1 MQKLKIGVM
10 VESFRL
16 GLKPGIEKAREIG
29 AQGVQI
35 FATKGDIDPDNLSQS
50 GRRALR
56 DFIHSKELEVSA
68 LCGDLG
74 GHGFEIANDNNW
86 KVDKTKKI
94 MDLAYGL
101 GTSVVTTHVGVIPKD
116 SKEETY
122 KNIHEAMSEIGRYGE
137 KIGIYL
143 AIETGPETSGE
154 LKNFLDNL
162 NNDYIKVNFDP
173 ANLVMVTGDDPV
185 QAVKNLAKYIIHTHA
200 KDGVRL
206 KPIEPRIVYNC
217 FAEGGVE
224 DLRLGDYFLEK
235 PLGEGDVDF
244 PGYIK
249 ALKDI
254 GYDGYF
260 TIEREVG
267 KDPVQDIQK
276 AVHFLY
282 EIERK

>member
-1 MQKLKIGVM
+1 ML
-10 VESFRL
+10 ESFRL

-35 FATKGDIDPDNLSQS
+35 FVTKGDTDPDNLSQS

-56 DFIHSKELEVSA
+56 DFIHSKELEISA

-74 GHGFEIANDNNW
+74 GHGFETANDNNW
-86 KVDKTKKI
+86 KIDKTKKI
-94 MDLAYGL
+94 MDLAYDL
-101 GTSVVTTHVGVIPKD
+101 GTNVVTTHVGVIPKD
-116 SKEETY
+116 SKEAPY
-122 KNIHEAMSEIGRYGE
+122 KNIYEAMSELGRYGE
-137 KIGIYL
+137 KAGIYL

-154 LKNFLDNL
+154 LKDFLDNL
-162 NNDYIKVNFDP
+162 HNDYIRVNFDP

-185 QAVKNLAKYIIHTHA
+185 GAVKILAKYIVHTHA

-206 KPIEPRIVYNC
+206 KAISPRVVYNY
-217 FAEGGVE
+217 FAEGGIE
-224 DLRLGDYFLEK
+224 DLMLSDYFLEK

-244 PGYIK
+244 PRYIK

-254 GYDGYF
+254 GYNGFF

-276 AVHFLY
+276 AVHFLR
-282 EIERK
+282 ELERR